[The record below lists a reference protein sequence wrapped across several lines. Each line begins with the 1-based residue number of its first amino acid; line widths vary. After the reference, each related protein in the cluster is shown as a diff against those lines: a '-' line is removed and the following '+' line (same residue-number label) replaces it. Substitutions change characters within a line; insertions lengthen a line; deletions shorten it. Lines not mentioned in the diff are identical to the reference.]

1 MHMIKRAFSAIRRFK
16 HNIWMASLDSG
27 FVTACIGVVYSFAA
41 IVALLLIIAWPWPV
55 LAAMVTVTVVRLIY
69 AGVTAQ

>member
-1 MHMIKRAFSAIRRFK
+1 MIKRAFSAISRFK

-27 FVTACIGVVYSFAA
+27 FVTACIGVVYSLAS

-55 LAAMVTVTVVRLIY
+55 LTAMVITTIARLIY
-69 AGVTAQ
+69 AGVTAR